1 MLEALKLFALAVLQ
15 GVAEFLPISSSSHL
29 AMAGK
34 WIGLEVPGI
43 RVELAL
49 HIGTLIAVLIYYRVR
64 IAEVVGG
71 LFKGERKA
79 WVYAV
84 AILVSCIPAIIA
96 YYFFH
101 DWVTEKLDGSFRFT
115 GAMLAVT
122 GLFLLSS
129 RLVQN
134 IPAKPLTSWKAFLI
148 GVAQACA
155 MVPGISRSG
164 STIVLARFLSIEKK
178 EAVAF
183 SFLMSAPLLIGG
195 AILEL
200 LPSSEA
206 SMEACTIGWGLLLPA
221 MAIAAAVGCLAIRLL
236 MLIIERDW
244 FWLFGFYCIP
254 MGLFV
259 FFAS

>member
-15 GVAEFLPISSSSHL
+15 GVAEFLPVSSSSHL
-29 AMAGK
+29 ALAGK
-34 WIGLEVPGI
+34 WMGFEIPGI

-49 HIGTLIAVLIYYRVR
+49 HLGTLIAVLVYYRVR
-64 IAEVVGG
+64 IAEVFRGV
-71 LFKGERKA
+71 FTGERKA
-79 WVYAV
+79 WSFAI
-84 AILVSCIPAIIA
+84 AILVSCIPAIVA

-101 DWVTEKLDGSFRFT
+101 DWVTEKFDGSYRLT
-115 GAMLAVT
+115 GAMLVAT

-129 RLVQN
+129 RLVRN
-134 IPAKPLTSWKAFLI
+134 IPSRPLTAWRALFI

-164 STIVLARFLSIEKK
+164 STIVLARFLAVEKK

-206 SMEACTIGWGLLLPA
+206 SLEGCPVGWGLLLAA
-221 MAIAAAVGCLAIRLL
+221 MAVAAAVGCLAIRLL
-236 MLIIERDW
+236 MWIVEKEY

>member
-15 GVAEFLPISSSSHL
+15 GIAEFLPVSSSSHIAL
-29 AMAGK
+29 AGK

-49 HIGTLIAVLIYYRVR
+49 HIGTLVAVLLYYHAR
-64 IAEVVGG
+64 IAEVVSGV
-71 LFKGERKA
+71 FKGEKMA
-79 WVYAV
+79 WRYAC
-84 AILVSCIPAIIA
+84 AILVSCIPAIVA

-115 GAMLAVT
+115 GAMLVVT

-129 RLVQN
+129 RLARN
-134 IPAKPLTSWKAFLI
+134 ISAKPLTSWRAFLI
-148 GVAQACA
+148 GIAQACA

-164 STIVLARFLSIEKK
+164 STIVLARFLSVEKK

-206 SMEACTIGWGLLLPA
+206 SMEACSIGWDLLLPA
-221 MAIAAAVGCLAIRLL
+221 MVIAAVVGCLAIRLL
-236 MLIIERDW
+236 MLVIERDW

-259 FFAS
+259 FFAA